1 MNMAQNPLVDDG
13 GADDDLPEE
22 DVICPFPQISISA
35 INCNSLNMSNT
46 GKSQHLRKIYGIVR
60 LKTDIILLSDIRL
73 CNKAGIADVKSLEQT
88 LKINPYCSYKLI
100 HHSRKKSRGVAILYK
115 YDLPFTVLS
124 EERDASDNVL
134 IIKARIHEQTV
145 ILCSIYGPNGTDEL
159 FYRFIAE
166 KLDTMGDYPIVIGG
180 DWNTCYCTLAIPNN
194 IDVVN
199 MINLPNP
206 PNSKSLSKLC
216 QKYKLV
222 DPFRILWPERKD
234 YSYVPRDV
242 TKTNRSRLEFFVVS
256 KGISHLVKKCN
267 ILPNTQSRLFDHK
280 AVTLEFTE
288 SKPPVCIP
296 TISPRIN
303 NDPDI
308 NFIVEISPLEMY
320 ITYCNEYDENRKSE
334 LLRNLGRCRAILRK
348 AGPDPIFAGGGGDY
362 INADIDKRNRSLTE
376 FRDILATFELAFL
389 QNSQLNV
396 DNDDFLEL
404 LINNIRNDVIG
415 YQAFILQMQKKAKR
429 DLEIKLDKLKKARD
443 CALRLRQN
451 K

>member
-1 MNMAQNPLVDDG
+1 
-13 GADDDLPEE
+13 
-22 DVICPFPQISISA
+22 
-35 INCNSLNMSNT
+35 
-46 GKSQHLRKIYGIVR
+46 
-60 LKTDIILLSDIRL
+60 
-73 CNKAGIADVKSLEQT
+73 
-88 LKINPYCSYKLI
+88 
-100 HHSRKKSRGVAILYK
+100 
-115 YDLPFTVLS
+115 
-124 EERDASDNVL
+124 
-134 IIKARIHEQTV
+134 
-145 ILCSIYGPNGTDEL
+145 
-159 FYRFIAE
+159 
-166 KLDTMGDYPIVIGG
+166 MGDFPIVMGG

-216 QKYKLV
+216 RKYKLV
-222 DPFRILWPERKD
+222 DPFRLLWPERKD

-242 TKTNRSRLEFFVVS
+242 TKINRSRLDFFVVS

-280 AVTLEFTE
+280 AVILEFTE

-296 TISPRIN
+296 TILPRIN

-308 NFIVEISPLEMY
+308 NLIVEISAMETY
-320 ITYCNEYDENRKSE
+320 ITYCNVHDENRKYE
-334 LLRNLGRCRAILRK
+334 LLRNLDRCRAILRK

-362 INADIDKRNRSLTE
+362 INERNRSPTE
-376 FRDILATFELAFL
+376 IREILATFDLAFL
-389 QNSQLNV
+389 QNSQLIV

-429 DLEIKLDKLKKARD
+429 DLELKLDKLKKARD
-443 CALRLRQN
+443 CDYVKISELEKELTVINDTEKSYILEKYSAFENANSERITPYFLKVINGSKNLSSLNSLKDNDGRNFNSDLERKNYIRDHFVKIYKKEIVQNPLVTESRLNEHERTTLDEPLSMDELNKALDGANGASAAGIDGLNTKFIKKFWYILSVPLLKYAETCFEKGRLTR
-451 K
+451 